1 MKYLFS
7 ALLTFCFLLMAYCLS
22 AVNQTDEF
30 SHYINQDIDR
40 IGNHNQKVIQENKG
54 EKELPYPNVD
64 ESYYNLKHSW
74 PWDRN
79 FAAMVVYEKE

>member
-1 MKYLFS
+1 MKYVFATLVSIFV
-7 ALLTFCFLLMAYCLS
+7 LMMAYGLS
-22 AVNQTDEF
+22 AINQVDEF

-40 IGNHNQKVIQENKG
+40 IGDHNLKVIQEDKG